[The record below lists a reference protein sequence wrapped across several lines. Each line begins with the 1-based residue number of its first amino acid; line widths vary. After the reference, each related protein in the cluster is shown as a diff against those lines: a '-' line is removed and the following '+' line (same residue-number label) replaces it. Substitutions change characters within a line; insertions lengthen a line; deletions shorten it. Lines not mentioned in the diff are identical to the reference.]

1 MYNKQVTTSEY
12 WSNVFRNQ
20 WLLALQGIVIVI
32 VILTMRTWIGYEC
45 KEDMVENGPMALW
58 HTVIE
63 RLQKTIIDMG
73 TELRLKL
80 S

>member
-1 MYNKQVTTSEY
+1 MYNKQSTTSEY

-20 WLLALQGIVIVI
+20 WLLVLQGIVIVM
-32 VILTMRTWIGYEC
+32 VILTMKTWIAYEC
-45 KEDMVENGPMALW
+45 KEATVENDPVTLW
-58 HTVIE
+58 RTVIE
-63 RLQKTIIDMG
+63 RLRETIIDMG

>member
-1 MYNKQVTTSEY
+1 M
-12 WSNVFRNQ
+12 FRNQ

-45 KEDMVENGPMALW
+45 KEDIIENGPVTLW
-58 HTVIE
+58 HMITE
-63 RLQKTIIDMG
+63 RLRETIDMG

-80 S
+80 KFF